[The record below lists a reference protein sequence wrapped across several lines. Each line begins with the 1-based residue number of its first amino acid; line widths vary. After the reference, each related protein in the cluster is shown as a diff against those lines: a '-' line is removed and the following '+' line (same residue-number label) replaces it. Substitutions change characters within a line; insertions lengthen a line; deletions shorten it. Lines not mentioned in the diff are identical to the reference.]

1 MMKQFHYLVA
11 ALALLTALMVPIGS
25 PAQAASRIKDLA
37 DIEGVRTNQLQGYGI
52 VVGLNGT
59 GDSLS
64 NSPFTKQSLT
74 AMLEQLGVNTA
85 GATMRTAN
93 VAAVMVTANLPPF
106 ATQGSRIDVTISAMG
121 DSKSLQGGTL
131 LFTTLLG
138 ADNEIYATAQGQI
151 SVGGFSAS
159 GQGASITR
167 GVPTTARIASGAVVE
182 REIGFKLASMNSLR
196 LALRNPD
203 FTTARHIA
211 VAINDLMGTPV
222 AEPVDPST
230 VRLTIP
236 RNFNGNIVDLITDI
250 EQLAVDVDLPAKVV
264 IDDSSGTIVMGQDVR
279 VSMVAVAQ
287 GNLTVTVSERP
298 EVSQPTPFS
307 NGQTTVVPRTSVS
320 VDDQS
325 KNKIAIIKN
334 SVSLRE
340 LVDGLNAL
348 GVGPRDLI
356 TILQAIKSS
365 GALQAEIE
373 VM

>member
-1 MMKQFHYLVA
+1 MMKQYRYLVA
-11 ALALLTALMVPIGS
+11 AFALLAAFVA
-25 PAQAASRIKDLA
+25 PAAHEASAASRIKDLA

-151 SVGGFSAS
+151 SVGGFSAQ

-182 REIGFKLASMNSLR
+182 REIGFKLASMNTLR

-203 FTTARHIA
+203 FTTARRIA

-264 IDDSSGTIVMGQDVR
+264 IDDASGTIVMGQDVR

-298 EVSQPTPFS
+298 EVSQPAPFS
-307 NGQTTVVPRTSVS
+307 NGQTAVVPRTSIS

-325 KNKIAIIKN
+325 KNKVAIIKN

>member
-1 MMKQFHYLVA
+1 MMKQYRYLIA
-11 ALALLTALMVPIGS
+11 ALALLIAAAAPIER
-25 PAQAASRIKDLA
+25 PAFAASRIKDLA

-74 AMLEQLGVNTA
+74 AMLEQLGVNTS
-85 GATMRTAN
+85 GSTMRTAN

-121 DSKSLQGGTL
+121 DAKSLQGGTL
-131 LFTTLLG
+131 LFTTMLG

-203 FTTARHIA
+203 FTTARRIA

-236 RNFNGNIVDLITDI
+236 HNFNGNIVDLVTDI

-298 EVSQPTPFS
+298 EVSQPSPFS

-325 KNKIAIIKN
+325 KNKIAIIRN

-356 TILQAIKSS
+356 TILQAIKSA

>member
-1 MMKQFHYLVA
+1 MMKQYRYLVA
-11 ALALLTALMVPIGS
+11 AFALLAAFVA
-25 PAQAASRIKDLA
+25 PAAHEASAASRIKDLA

-151 SVGGFSAS
+151 SVGGFSAQ

-182 REIGFKLASMNSLR
+182 REIGFKLASMNTLR

-203 FTTARHIA
+203 FTTARRIA

-264 IDDSSGTIVMGQDVR
+264 IDDASGTIVMGQDVR

-298 EVSQPTPFS
+298 EVSQPGPFS
-307 NGQTTVVPRTSVS
+307 NGQTAVVPRTSIS

-325 KNKIAIIKN
+325 KNKVAIIKN

>member
-1 MMKQFHYLVA
+1 MMKQYRYLVA
-11 ALALLTALMVPIGS
+11 AFALLAAFVA
-25 PAQAASRIKDLA
+25 PAAHEASAASRIKDLA

-151 SVGGFSAS
+151 SVGGFSAQ

-182 REIGFKLASMNSLR
+182 REIGFKLASMNTLR

-203 FTTARHIA
+203 FTTARRIA
-211 VAINDLMGTPV
+211 VAVNDLMGTPV

-264 IDDSSGTIVMGQDVR
+264 IDDASGTIVMGQDVR

-298 EVSQPTPFS
+298 EVSQPAPFS
-307 NGQTTVVPRTSVS
+307 NGQTAVVPRTSIS

-325 KNKIAIIKN
+325 KNKVAIIKN

-356 TILQAIKSS
+356 TILQAIKSA

>member
-1 MMKQFHYLVA
+1 MMKQYRYLVA
-11 ALALLTALMVPIGS
+11 AFALLAAFVA
-25 PAQAASRIKDLA
+25 PAAHEASAASRIKDLA

-74 AMLEQLGVNTA
+74 AMLEQLGVNIA

-151 SVGGFSAS
+151 SVGGFSAQ

-182 REIGFKLASMNSLR
+182 REIGFKLASMNTLR

-203 FTTARHIA
+203 FTTARRIA

-264 IDDSSGTIVMGQDVR
+264 IDDASGTIVMGQDVR

-298 EVSQPTPFS
+298 EVSQPGPFS
-307 NGQTTVVPRTSVS
+307 NGQTAVVPRTSIS

-325 KNKIAIIKN
+325 KNKIAIIRN